1 MSNSQPTN
9 ILSPKNIQ
17 VKINFNQA
25 LKNLDNN
32 QALKNL
38 DNNQALKNLDNKLL
52 SNLQQIKN
60 INKINDKL
68 KEILNKVYEIIYKYT
83 FDFNKTLKSININ
96 TVNFEKKRKLLSP
109 VIKIINEVK
118 EEIDNL
124 EKKINKN
131 SNSILQ
137 NSNSILQIEIKYKIN
152 NLNNLLIKFSGIL
165 KKKLNKNINY
175 YKSEINKYIKNITT
189 GFTRNSNFRETKY
202 KEIVNEKLEL
212 AKDIQLLQILLIN
225 QNNSFP
231 NLIGY
236 DLDYFA
242 TDHDCE
248 FIKKYKHLLI
258 NGHTIKTLNKLYKY
272 LKDKNIKILGEPKIF
287 NHQPNETKNKIKR
300 QLKLINEI
308 KEKYKYDIEKLPVL
322 RPEKKKELEN
332 NGINVEKISQDIINQ
347 QSIIQHIY
355 NTTTNIV
362 DKQLELI
369 TFKLEYEK
377 NESLYCNK
385 KKNIKTKEYKNK
397 IHKYVLLGKKLA
409 QEITGNK
416 SNLFSKLYKKP
427 ITTLSQLGKNTS
439 NYNLFKR
446 YIGATEK
453 RNKSSYFSKPLN
465 INKYYFNYF

>member
-1 MSNSQPTN
+1 MSNSQPTNN

-17 VKINFNQA
+17 VKINFKQALKNLDNNNQA
-25 LKNLDNN
+25 LKNLDN
-32 QALKNL
+32 
-38 DNNQALKNLDNKLL
+38 NNQALKNLDNKLL
-52 SNLQQIKN
+52 SNLQEITN
-60 INKINDKL
+60 INKINDKS
-68 KEILNKVYEIIYKYT
+68 KEEILNKVYEIIYKYT

-96 TVNFEKKRKLLSP
+96 NTVNFENKRKLLSP

-137 NSNSILQIEIKYKIN
+137 IEIKYKIK

-165 KKKLNKNINY
+165 KKKLNKNININNIP
-175 YKSEINKYIKNITT
+175 KINKYINNITT
-189 GFTRNSNFRETKY
+189 GFKRTPKFKETNY
-202 KEIVNEKLEL
+202 KEIVNKKLEL

-225 QNNSFP
+225 QNKKSSQNNSFP

-248 FIKKYKHLLI
+248 FINKYKNLLI
-258 NGHTIKTLNKLYKY
+258 NGHTIKTLNKLYNY
-272 LKDKNIKILGEPKIF
+272 LKDKNIKIIGEPIIF
-287 NHQPNETKNKIKR
+287 NFKPDYIKKKIQRQINLIEKIK
-300 QLKLINEI
+300 NE
-308 KEKYKYDIEKLPVL
+308 YNYDIEKLPVL
-322 RPEKKKELEN
+322 RPEKKTELKKK
-332 NGINVEKISQDIINQ
+332 GINVEKKSKDIINQ
-347 QSIIQHIY
+347 QSIIQNIY

-385 KKNIKTKEYKNK
+385 KKNIKTKENK

-416 SNLFSKLYKKP
+416 SSLFSKLYKKP
-427 ITTLSQLGKNTS
+427 IQTLKNYGKNTS

-453 RNKSSYFSKPLN
+453 RNKQPYFSKSLN
-465 INKYYFNYF
+465 IKK